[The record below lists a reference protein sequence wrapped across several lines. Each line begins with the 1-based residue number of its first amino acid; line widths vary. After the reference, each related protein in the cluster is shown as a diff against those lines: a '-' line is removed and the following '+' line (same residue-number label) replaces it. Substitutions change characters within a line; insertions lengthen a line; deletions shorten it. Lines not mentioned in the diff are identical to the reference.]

1 MALMTQ
7 QMDEISRAIGALQA
21 GVKSVGDQMDSHNR
35 AQTETHAKLAA
46 KIDLL
51 NTSVT
56 TLVVEVKKTKEDV
69 EKIQP
74 QVAKLNAA
82 RNQVLGIVAVISV
95 VSGFVFNWLK
105 GLVT

>member
-1 MALMTQ
+1 MALMTHE
-7 QMDEISRAIGALQA
+7 MDEISRSIGALQA
-21 GVKSVGDQMDSHNR
+21 GVKSIGDQMESHSRNH
-35 AQTETHAKLAA
+35 TETHAKLAA

-69 EKIQP
+69 EKLQP
-74 QVAKLNAA
+74 QVNKLNAA
-82 RNQVLGIVAVISV
+82 RNQVLGIVAVVSV

-105 GLVT
+105 SLVT